1 VLGFA
6 IAFLA
11 FAFGGALG
19 LPESVRL
26 LVIGVGVLLAVLSAA
41 GSSRD
46 EGHVYE
52 PRDISMDQR
61 ERMTTDR

>member
-11 FAFGGALG
+11 FAFGDALG

-26 LVIGVGVLLAVLSAA
+26 VVIDVGVLLAVLSAA

-46 EGHVYE
+46 EGMYE
-52 PRDISMDQR
+52 PRDISMDRR